1 VRYFFIKVLLLALL
15 LAAAGRPAGAQEEGV
30 QEEGAQEGGPVK
42 PAQPPGPE
50 TGQRVTP
57 EKPEGATMTG
67 VPRADTIADHRIG
80 PFVVQPAIRAEFGY
94 DSNVFVASDTGEKV
108 SSRLFNAAGELRMI
122 LPGTSRHEFQ
132 FDGRLGYKGF
142 LDQDSQSY
150 TETSGE
156 VVYRLTGD
164 RNLIQIGDRYDV
176 SRRRYSL
183 EIDERVRFI
192 TNEVRGFWEYSLTSG
207 FGLRFGAHHS
217 DFKFASGA
225 TLGGVNLADQGNH
238 QENGFEL
245 SGRIRLT
252 RTVRVFGGGQYRR
265 TSFQEADNPRDS
277 TERTGDVGFEF
288 SPEGAISGEAAV
300 AYTNFRQQ
308 QLEEGSG
315 SFSGLRARADLRI
328 RLGDSAGLTIS
339 GQRAPQFST
348 LSASVL
354 DETLRAIL
362 SFQASED
369 LIVSGNLEVSRLKYQ
384 GPALIILPDGSSFV
398 STRTDKGFGFGAS
411 AAYTLRPNWGIIGIV
426 RRLRRNSDVQEL
438 DYVDNEALIGVQI
451 TL

>member
-1 VRYFFIKVLLLALL
+1 VRNLFIKILLLALL
-15 LAAAGRPAGAQEEGV
+15 AAAGKSAGAQEEGV

-42 PAQPPGPE
+42 PTQPQGPE

-57 EKPEGATMTG
+57 EKPEGATMTA
-67 VPRADTIADHRIG
+67 VPRGDTIADHRLG
-80 PFVVQPAIRAEFGY
+80 PFVVRPTIQAEFGY
-94 DSNVFVASDTGEKV
+94 DSNVFIASDTGEKV

-132 FDGRLGYKGF
+132 FDGKLGYKGF

-156 VVYRLTGD
+156 ALYQLQGD
-164 RNLIQIGDRYDV
+164 RNLIQIGERYDV

-192 TNEVRGFWEYSLTSG
+192 SNEVRGFWEYSLTSG

-217 DFKFASGA
+217 DFRFASG
-225 TLGGVNLADQGNH
+225 TTVGGVNLADQGNH
-238 QENGFEL
+238 QENGLEL
-245 SGRIRLT
+245 SGRIGLT
-252 RTVRVFGGGQYRR
+252 RTIRVFGGGQYRR

-277 TERTGDVGFEF
+277 TERIAEVGLEF

-300 AYTNFRQQ
+300 AYTSFRQEQ
-308 QLEEGSG
+308 IEEGSG
-315 SFSGLRARADLRI
+315 SFSGLRASADLRI

-339 GQRAPQFST
+339 GQRAPQFSV

-362 SFQASED
+362 SFQAGED
-369 LIVSGNLEVSRLKYQ
+369 LIVSGNVEVSRLKYR
-384 GPALIILPDGSSFV
+384 GAATILLPDGSSFV
-398 STRTDKGFGFGAS
+398 SNRTDKGLGFGAS
-411 AAYTLRPNWGIIGIV
+411 AVYTLRPSWGIIGTF